1 MTLRPERLTLRE
13 IQLPLREPF
22 RISSGTQTLRRILL
36 LELEDASGAA
46 VWSECVA
53 PEQPNYSPETSSAAT
68 RSRVPDSVGACST

>member
-36 LELEDASGAA
+36 LELQDA
-46 VWSECVA
+46 
-53 PEQPNYSPETSSAAT
+53 
-68 RSRVPDSVGACST
+68 